1 VDTLP
6 SVSAPP
12 TARPF
17 PTFIADSPQEG
28 APYGRWGERLA
39 EEFAR
44 ACAPHVGEAGA
55 AVDPSDIR
63 WFPERG
69 WGGRVHVPASAR
81 VETADGSP
89 VEYFGHVSFVRPDE
103 GEPTEVQ
110 ATADFT
116 DVTADENPDW
126 KIDLNDDVIGRWR
139 AEAERGG
146 DVTLIW
152 GLPLVRGAV
161 AATAEVDGV
170 LIDQA
175 PVQEG
180 RFTLVAVDALHGFGD
195 QLFIEVRLWDRE
207 LRELAAESLYAE
219 EEPGEETGEDEAE
232 AADAE

>member
-1 VDTLP
+1 MDTLLA
-6 SVSAPP
+6 VSPPP

-17 PTFIADSPQEG
+17 PAFIADAPQEG
-28 APYGRWGERLA
+28 APYGRWGTHLA

-44 ACAPHVGEAGA
+44 ACAPLAREAGA
-55 AVDPSDIR
+55 ALDPSDIR

-69 WGGRVHVPASAR
+69 WGGRVYVPASAR
-81 VETADGSP
+81 VETAGGSP
-89 VEYFGHVSFVRPDE
+89 VEYFGHVSFVRPE
-103 GEPTEVQ
+103 GGEGKDVK
-110 ATADFT
+110 ASADFT

-126 KIDLNDDVIGRWR
+126 KIDLSDDVIGSWH

-170 LIDQA
+170 LVDQA

-195 QLFIEVRLWDRE
+195 QLYLEVRLWDRE
-207 LRELAAESLYAE
+207 LREIAAESLYAE
-219 EEPGEETGEDEAE
+219 EEPGGDRRGRGRSGRR
-232 AADAE
+232 